1 MVPALGRPVLAT
13 LGRAFIPDAFPSL
26 ASSAQRLIFIDFDN
40 VFFGIDCFSMFAS
53 TTSPTLSLLTRPR
66 WLKLQHLRHRHPS
79 STTASTR
86 LHHSPRILCARGLM
100 CGYLDT
106 GTPP

>member
-1 MVPALGRPVLAT
+1 MVPALGHLVLAT
-13 LGRAFIPDAFPSL
+13 LGRAFIPDEFPSL
-26 ASSAQRLIFIDFDN
+26 ASSAQCLIFIGFDN

-79 STTASTR
+79 LTTASTR